1 MIISRC
7 REPLESSGSVASSRS
22 LKLGLA
28 IQPHLSHEQDNPHAH
43 NTYNYNRIVRERGRQ
58 VIQKMWRWEQEHD
71 VIGTFYHARVRKH
84 QVAPN
89 DKVLDI
95 VREETAESTSGEPS
109 YGKTG
114 CPGLLISAGTGE
126 DISARI
132 HVTNSQRDRA
142 KEGHIN
148 YRRRSANSL
157 GYRTTA
163 CQWGPASSSQ
173 ASE

>member
-1 MIISRC
+1 M
-7 REPLESSGSVASSRS
+7 
-22 LKLGLA
+22 
-28 IQPHLSHEQDNPHAH
+28 
-43 NTYNYNRIVRERGRQ
+43 
-58 VIQKMWRWEQEHD
+58 IQKMWRWEQEHD
-71 VIGTFYHARVRKH
+71 VIGIFYHARVRKN

-109 YGKTG
+109 YEKAG

-132 HVTNSQRDRA
+132 HVTSSQRDGA
-142 KEGHIN
+142 KEGHKN

-157 GYRTTA
+157 
-163 CQWGPASSSQ
+163 
-173 ASE
+173 